1 MKKSSTLLCFV
12 INVMSAVCIT
22 MIAPTLSQLSKD
34 FSLGLSEMGMLLA
47 CQFIGFTVFV
57 VASGIIADRIGKKNV
72 VSGAL
77 IMLVIS
83 AFVLSFAPNYS
94 VLCAALLFLGGG
106 MGILET
112 MSNALL
118 ADINPGNSVFML
130 NFLQVFFGLGAIFG
144 LVLIGA
150 GYSRNISWRLVY
162 QVVGA
167 VAAVITLWFVINKL
181 PPLPK
186 AEKIHLKDVSALMS
200 DVRFLMICFCLFSYT
215 GAESSGWG
223 WLSTYAETN
232 LGFSV
237 FESSAAVAVFW
248 IAVTVG
254 RLIIALSIKKLN
266 LAKLIISLAV
276 SAGVVCVAM
285 GVMRQGIFVWIAIA
299 LLGMACSAQWGLILS
314 YGTERYRRNSGTVF
328 AVLLA
333 SGGLGM
339 SSITYLMGFVGD
351 RLGMRVSLMI
361 PALFFMLIAFMFIV
375 IERLGERGTVSA
387 ERDVFK

>member
-1 MKKSSTLLCFV
+1 
-12 INVMSAVCIT
+12 MSAVCIT
-22 MIAPTLSQLSKD
+22 IIGPTLSQLSKD
-34 FSLGLSEMGMLLA
+34 FSLGLSEMGISLT

-57 VASGIIADRIGKKNV
+57 VASGIAADHIGKKNV

-83 AFVLSFAPNYS
+83 SLALSFSPNYS
-94 VLCAALLFLGGG
+94 LFCAALLFLGGG

-118 ADINPGNSVFML
+118 ADIHPGNSVFML

-144 LVLIGA
+144 PILVGA
-150 GYSRNISWRLVY
+150 AYSRDISWRLVY
-162 QVVGA
+162 QVTGVIT
-167 VAAVITLWFVINKL
+167 AAITLWFVINKL

-186 AEKIHLKDVSALMS
+186 TEKIYLKDVRNLMS
-200 DVRFLMICFCLFSYT
+200 DIRFLMICFCMFSYT

-248 IAVTVG
+248 IAVTVI
-254 RLIIALSIKKLN
+254 RLIISLSIKKMN
-266 LAKLIISLAV
+266 LVKLIISLAV
-276 SAGVVCVAM
+276 SAGIVCAVM
-285 GVMRQGIFVWIAIA
+285 GVMRQGIFVWVVIA
-299 LLGMACSAQWGLILS
+299 LLGIACSSHWGLILS

-333 SGGLGM
+333 SGGMGM
-339 SSITYLMGFVGD
+339 SIVPYMMGFVGD
-351 RLGMRVSLMI
+351 SLGMRVSLTI
-361 PALFFMLIAFMFIV
+361 PALFFMAIAFTFIIIV
-375 IERLGERGTVSA
+375 RLGNRGTALSG
-387 ERDVFK
+387 RDAAK